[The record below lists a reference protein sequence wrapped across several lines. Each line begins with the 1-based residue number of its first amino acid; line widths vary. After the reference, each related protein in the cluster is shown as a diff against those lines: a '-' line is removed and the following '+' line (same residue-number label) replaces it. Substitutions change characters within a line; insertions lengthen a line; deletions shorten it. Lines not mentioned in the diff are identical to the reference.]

1 MSLVQIMVRRKH
13 GGFFSFGMP
22 LFVVWLFF
30 LPAGLLVLPLILVAC
45 VAQRMNP
52 WRTVSACWRVLAAL
66 RGTDVEFEV
75 GNRCVMV
82 EIA

>member
-1 MSLVQIMVRRKH
+1 
-13 GGFFSFGMP
+13 
-22 LFVVWLFF
+22 
-30 LPAGLLVLPLILVAC
+30 LVLPLILVAC